1 MFSWQGQI
9 SSQSCKTTLASW
21 PQRCPCRRVHV
32 CVCYCSVLSDP
43 WPLHPPV
50 PASCV
55 SLHSDCPNRPHL
67 CVVNSSPVYIN
78 LSTRLSRLPQWTII
92 VICRYQYFLP
102 VVPDCEWAQ
111 CLCTLIWTKSIIV
124 VIGSLKV
131 FRCAGSCHTHTRS
144 ECKHWL
150 EMGKNK
156 TNNPS
161 SWINVSVVQVTLQE
175 SHVYRRNIHSSIKL
189 LLSAAYICF
198 YF

>member
-1 MFSWQGQI
+1 MFVFVTALFFLTHDPFI
-9 SSQSCKTTLASW
+9 
-21 PQRCPCRRVHV
+21 H
-32 CVCYCSVLSDP
+32 LS
-43 WPLHPPV
+43 LPPV
-50 PASCV
+50 FPSTVIVLTA
-55 SLHSDCPNRPHL
+55 LT

-78 LSTRLSRLPQWTII
+78 LSTRLSRLPEWTII

-111 CLCTLIWTKSIIV
+111 CLCTLVWTKSIIV
-124 VIGSLKV
+124 VIGSMKV
-131 FRCAGSCHTHTRS
+131 FTCAGSCHTHTRS

-150 EMGKNK
+150 GMGKNK